1 MRLGPV
7 SDFLGFEKIAC
18 NIHIGAS
25 HFVYELDISKVTLI
39 IETTISLLWILTGD
53 HLL

>member
-1 MRLGPV
+1 MKMRLGPV

-39 IETTISLLWILTGD
+39 INKFYSNIYLLFYLS
-53 HLL
+53 